1 MASVDLIGAK
11 LEALKMRIE
20 DILRALFAE
29 FILGRSPSP
38 MRLLQVE
45 SPNQKENPLDKEEHA
60 MEPTSICMRRPS
72 APSTTSR
79 SPQPKKLLREEL
91 HDRYAKGLCWH
102 CDKLW
107 SHDHHC
113 KKERLL
119 MIEPIEHE
127 EGDLE
132 HEENVKEDL

>member
-1 MASVDLIGAK
+1 MVDIA
-11 LEALKMRIE
+11 AMHLKGYAIQWFDWYKHTHVVPTWRQ
-20 DILRALFAE
+20 FK
-29 FILGRSPSP
+29 S
-38 MRLLQVE
+38 RLLCYFRPSEYDEINGQLAKIC
-45 SPNQKENPLDKEEHA
+45 Q
-60 MEPTSICMRRPS
+60 TSIRPS

-91 HDRYAKGLCWH
+91 RDRSAKGLCWH

-107 SHDHHC
+107 SRNYHC

-119 MIEPIEHE
+119 MIKPIEHE